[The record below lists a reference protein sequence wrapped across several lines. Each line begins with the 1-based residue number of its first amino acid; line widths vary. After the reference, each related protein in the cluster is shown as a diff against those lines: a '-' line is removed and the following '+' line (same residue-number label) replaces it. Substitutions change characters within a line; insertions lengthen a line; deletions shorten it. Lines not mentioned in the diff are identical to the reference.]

1 MGASITL
8 AGESLIA
15 LKQSKQEV
23 LTVARFVLA
32 NIPGLDT
39 SLPIDR
45 SAGLP
50 PAEQIVHTK
59 DVTREGYLSPNKVVY
74 SLMLDSTVGD
84 FDFNWIG
91 LETTE
96 QVLLIAAYVP
106 LQQKRQEV
114 PPQQFGNNLTR
125 NIILDY
131 NGAQAL
137 TGIQVP
143 ASTWQFDFTDK
154 FTQITTDLT
163 GIRAELDK
171 KLNKSDYTPP
181 VSICLDGPVL
191 IYPGTTN
198 TYRITDFHR
207 FSTYKAK
214 TSVGTVVQELETL
227 TLTIPAD
234 APAGLV
240 TLEVLRDAAKMTQ
253 KIPLGAAA
261 IQQPSFISPAPSATG
276 VAAEPTLM
284 IEAFVVFPAA
294 YDSHRKTRWQLS
306 RNAGFTDLVFD
317 VTSTD
322 QLTAFSL
329 GEAGYH
335 LDPSRQYFAR
345 AMMIG
350 DTLSSAWGTVTFNT
364 AAIHIRRPAII
375 NPADGQT
382 KVNSRQTLTSDTFSV
397 SGGTDD
403 HVASRWQISMLA
415 DFSTLAV
422 DSGWSTTQLV
432 SFTPDSSLAN
442 STQFYA
448 RMKKKGRVL
457 GETEWSPVIR
467 FTTSDQLSG
476 IYTQL
481 NGGATLRYSHTAVAI
496 DGKMYVYG
504 GYHYQGGASYLSDLW
519 VYDPQENAWAQL
531 ANGPYGRYGHCAAAL
546 NGKMYVF
553 GGHGWGAV
561 AGSATQGDLMVY
573 DPATNTWKHLG
584 LGGPA
589 ARRQASLVAI
599 GNKLY
604 LYGGSGQI
612 YFADI
617 WEYDPATGKWK
628 QLTSSPNQRSEHTA
642 VAIEGRMYVF
652 GGTRGSGYFNDVYFY
667 DPATDKWT
675 QLGVG
680 ATQRHEHVAVAIGS
694 KMYIFGG
701 HRASANNDLA
711 YLNDLWVYD
720 ASANSWTELPSGAT
734 KRHHASAVVI
744 AEEMYLFG
752 GTRTLGG
759 SEMNDLWRIS

>member
-91 LETTE
+91 LETTD
-96 QVLLIAAYVP
+96 QVLLISAYVP

-114 PPQQFGNNLTR
+114 PPLQFGNNLTR

-143 ASTWQFDFTDK
+143 ASTWQFDFTDT
-154 FTQITTDLT
+154 FTQITADLA
-163 GIRAELDK
+163 GIRAELGN

-191 IYPGTTN
+191 IYLGTTN

-207 FSTYKAK
+207 FSTYTAK
-214 TSVGTVVQELETL
+214 TSVGTVTRDAETL

-240 TLEVLRDAAKMTQ
+240 TLEVQRDAAKMIQ
-253 KIPLGAAA
+253 KIPLGAAT
-261 IQQPSFISPAPSATG
+261 IQQPSFVSPGLNANG
-276 VAAEPTLM
+276 VAAEPTLT
-284 IEAFVVFPAA
+284 IGAFTVFPAA
-294 YDSHRKTRWQLS
+294 YDGHVKTRWQLS
-306 RNAGFTDLVFD
+306 RNAEFTDLVFD
-317 VTSTD
+317 ITSTTE
-322 QLTAFSL
+322 LTALSL
-329 GEAGYH
+329 ADAGYH

-350 DTLSSAWGTVTFNT
+350 NTLSSAWGTVSFNT
-364 AAIHIRRPAII
+364 AAIHIRRPTII

-382 KVNSRQTLTSDTFSV
+382 KVSSRQTLTSDAFSV
-397 SGGTDD
+397 SGGTDE

-415 DFSTLAV
+415 DFSAV
-422 DSGWSTTQLV
+422 AIDSGWSTTQLV
-432 SFTPDSSLAN
+432 SFTPDQAMAN

-448 RMKKKGRVL
+448 RMKKKGRAL

-467 FTTSDQLSG
+467 FTTSDQLKG

-481 NGGATLRYSHTAVAI
+481 NGGATLRYDHTAVAI
-496 DGKMYVYG
+496 GGKMYVYG
-504 GYHYQGGASYLSDLW
+504 GYHYQGGPAYLSDLW
-519 VYDPQENAWAQL
+519 VYDPAQNAWAQL

-553 GGHGWGAV
+553 GGYGWGTAS
-561 AGSATQGDLMVY
+561 GSNYQGDLMVY
-573 DPATNTWKHLG
+573 DPATNAWKHLG
-584 LGGPA
+584 SWPA
-589 ARRQASLVAI
+589 PCIHASLVAI
-599 GNKLY
+599 KGKLY
-604 LYGGSGQI
+604 LYGGYGTAH
-612 YFADI
+612 FAVI
-617 WEYDPATGKWK
+617 CEYDPATAKWR

-642 VAIEGRMYVF
+642 VVIDDRMYVF
-652 GGTRGSGYFNDVYFY
+652 GGTRGAGYYNDVYFY

-701 HRASANNDLA
+701 HRASSSNDLA

-744 AEEMYLFG
+744 GEEMYLFS
-752 GTRTLGG
+752 GTRILGG
-759 SEMNDLWRIS
+759 SELNDLWRIS